1 LVVRGRWPRAIFYDS
16 KGTLFNWAWTWQ
28 KTAEELVSRYAPEV
42 SAKEFLQDWVTL
54 FEGFHRRAAF
64 RGYADFFGVLVR
76 DALAM
81 ACRLH
86 RIPVD
91 AEEGIRILTG
101 LRRKWSPSPTC
112 RKRCG
117 ARRNW
122 GCW

>member
-64 RGYADFFGVLVR
+64 RGYADFFRHESGVGQAAGGTAGHER
-76 DALAM
+76 GGFAS
-81 ACRLH
+81 
-86 RIPVD
+86 
-91 AEEGIRILTG
+91 G
-101 LRRKWSPSPTC
+101 LPS
-112 RKRCG
+112 
-117 ARRNW
+117 A
-122 GCW
+122 